1 VAISK
6 PTSIALVH
14 LRRTYSPRH
23 REAGEDQDD
32 RVDRAES
39 GIEVTRCFGER
50 CGIEESIDRIGGE
63 DAAEEHQ
70 LG

>member
-39 GIEVTRCFGER
+39 GIE
-50 CGIEESIDRIGGE
+50 ESIDRIGGE